1 MLSANKRAISSQF
14 CRPIV
19 PFLFISNS
27 IAISIIQAILVI
39 RVWHLFSNN
48 RKIQIMIITM
58 FGTSVV
64 LAMGFTIDSAVRIRF
79 QSTGVVLDKL
89 RILGCRADRPHKFWR
104 IYLPSLCLHTV
115 LYALTAVQALRALR
129 NRRTFKHAPILKRLL
144 RDGGFF
150 YFVVFVS
157 VGVSTVGSFMK
168 DCAQVMNAHYARTHI
183 DVVQLNVVV
192 AYSNY
197 LVAINST
204 AVARVMLSIHSLAAC
219 LGSDTAWLLNNV
231 ELSRVGWRQ
240 GRTEGELIVERWC
253 DDVEEIELRR
263 RSTIELLQTSTVGV
277 YNGAWLD

>member
-1 MLSANKRAISSQF
+1 MHLTRPGTS

-89 RILGCRADRPHKFWR
+89 RILGCRLIGR
-104 IYLPSLCLHTV
+104 ISFGGYIFLRCACILFSC
-115 LYALTAVQALRALR
+115 AV
-129 NRRTFKHAPILKRLL
+129 LKRLL

-150 YFVVFVS
+150 YFVVFVL
-157 VGVSTVGSFMK
+157 VGVSTVGSFME
-168 DCAQVMNAHYARTHI
+168 DFA
-183 DVVQLNVVV
+183 QLNVVV
-192 AYSNY
+192 AYSK
-197 LVAINST
+197 
-204 AVARVMLSIHSLAAC
+204 
-219 LGSDTAWLLNNV
+219 
-231 ELSRVGWRQ
+231 
-240 GRTEGELIVERWC
+240 
-253 DDVEEIELRR
+253 
-263 RSTIELLQTSTVGV
+263 
-277 YNGAWLD
+277 

>member
-1 MLSANKRAISSQF
+1 

-39 RVWHLFSNN
+39 RVWHLFSSN
-48 RKIQIMIITM
+48 RKIQIMIIAM
-58 FGTSVV
+58 FATSVI

-79 QSTGVVLDKL
+79 QRTGLVVDKL

-115 LYALTAVQALRALR
+115 LYALTAVRALR
-129 NRRTFKHAPILKRLL
+129 NRRTLKHAPVLKRLL

-157 VGVSTVGSFMK
+157 VGVSTVGSFME
-168 DCAQVMNAHYARTHI
+168 DFA
-183 DVVQLNVVV
+183 QLNVVV

-197 LVAINST
+197 LVVINSI
-204 AVARVMLSIHSLAAC
+204 AVARVMLSIHSLAAR

-263 RSTIELLQTSTVGV
+263 KSTVELLKTSTVGV